1 MDGNSLFII
10 ASTVVIVLAIAKF
23 LALRK
28 SYPTGTEWPAGPK
41 TLPLIG
47 NLHQLWG
54 DLFHVVLA
62 NLAKVHGGVFT
73 IWLGSWNPVIIVSD
87 VNSAREVLLTRSSD
101 YSARN
106 YPGYLT
112 VLSEGN
118 DSINGSDCGPFW
130 HNLRKGLTSGALNPL
145 YVTSQSHL
153 QERDMQNLIKSMQEN
168 ASRENGVIKPLD
180 YVKKEA
186 IRLLNRTIFGQDFS
200 NDEDFIVGIHH
211 TVHHLISI
219 GGFAN
224 LADAFKIGEY
234 VPRHRRYIRGLY
246 DVGEQAAK
254 LILPHIASKPPT
266 NSYLHFLKSQ
276 DFSEDVTVSLILE
289 VFGFATDSIASTIV
303 WALTFLVR
311 EQKIQEKLYCEIKEV
326 TGGTRPVK
334 IADLNKMSYLK
345 AVVKETIRMKPL
357 GPMAIAHKAT
367 KNTSLMGR
375 KIDKGTPVMVNIYA
389 IQHNSEVF
397 PEPYKFIPERFL
409 SDVNSD
415 GSLGDREAMERSYLA
430 FGAGMRICA
439 GMDIAKLSISFG
451 IASLVNEFKWDCVSD
466 GKLPDV
472 AEDLSLILLIKNPLE
487 ARITPRVDYSY

>member
-1 MDGNSLFII
+1 MDGNSLLTI
-10 ASTVVIVLAIAKF
+10 AGTVIIVLAFAKF

-28 SYPTGTEWPAGPK
+28 SYPPGTEWPAGPK

-54 DLFHVVLA
+54 DLFHVALA

-87 VNSAREVLLTRSSD
+87 VNSAREVLLTKSFD

-106 YPGYLT
+106 YPDYLT

-145 YVTSQSHL
+145 NVTSQSHL

-168 ASRENGVIKPLD
+168 ASRENGILRPLD

-186 IRLLNRTIFGQDFS
+186 IRLLSRTIFGQDFS
-200 NDEDFIVGIHH
+200 NDEDFVVGIHH

-234 VPRHRRYIRGLY
+234 VPRHIRYIRGLN

-254 LILPHIASKPPT
+254 LILPHIVAAKPPT

-276 DFSEDVTVSLILE
+276 DFSDDVIVSLIIE
-289 VFGFATDSIASTIV
+289 VYGFATDSIASTIV
-303 WALTFLVR
+303 WALTYLD
-311 EQKIQEKLYCEIKEV
+311 V

-389 IQHNSEVF
+389 IQHNSKVF
-397 PEPYKFIPERFL
+397 PEPYKFLPERFL
-409 SDVNSD
+409 NDVNSD
-415 GSLGDREAMERSYLA
+415 GSLGDIDTMERSYLA
-430 FGAGMRICA
+430 FGAGMRVCA
-439 GMDIAKLSISFG
+439 GMDIGKLGISFG

-487 ARITPRVDYSY
+487 ARITPRVD